1 VRGSFKAALVVQV
14 EPAGLAALEVAAA
27 AALVAEASVAQT
39 QAAQTPAAS
48 AELSEPALALAPPA
62 LAPSIR
68 SIARMTIT
76 NGKQVGQ
83 SRKNSG
89 AATSMERAAPKTAK
103 DMTPRQ
109 PLRMTAIQD
118 SLTG

>member
-1 VRGSFKAALVVQV
+1 M
-14 EPAGLAALEVAAA
+14 EPVGLAALEVAAA
-27 AALVAEASVAQT
+27 ALVAEAS
-39 QAAQTPAAS
+39 AAQAPPAS
-48 AELSEPALALAPPA
+48 AELSALELALAPPA
-62 LAPSIR
+62 LAPLIR

-89 AATSMERAAPKTAK
+89 AATSMVGAAHKTAR
-103 DMTPRQ
+103 DLTPLQ
-109 PLRMTAIQD
+109 LLRMTAIQD